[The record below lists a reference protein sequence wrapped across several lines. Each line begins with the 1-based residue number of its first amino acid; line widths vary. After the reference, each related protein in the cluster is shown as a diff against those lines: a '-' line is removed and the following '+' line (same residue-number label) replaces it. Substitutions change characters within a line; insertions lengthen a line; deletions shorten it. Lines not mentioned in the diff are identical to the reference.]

1 MIGYISYFKT
11 QIVTNLQYKVAA
23 IAGLCT
29 QFFWGFLYVMI
40 YQAFYSHADNSTINF
55 PDLVTYVWLNQALFA
70 LIYIRMKDNDILN
83 SIKTGTVAY
92 ELCRPYDLY
101 NWWYIKMLA
110 KKYAAVSLRFLPIIV
125 VSLFLPAPYALGL
138 PQSPLSFILFLVALI
153 LGSFVLVA
161 ILMIIQSVTFFTYHE
176 GGISQILFL
185 VAELLAGAFLPLPLM
200 PDIVQKISYY
210 LPFRLVGD
218 LPFRIYS
225 GNIAIND
232 ALMNVLFQGIWIV
245 ILILIGKCIMKF
257 ALKRVVIQGG

>member
-11 QIVTNLQYKVAA
+11 QISTNLQYKVAA

-40 YQAFYSHADNSTINF
+40 YQAFYSHANNATINF
-55 PDLVTYVWLNQALFA
+55 EDLVTYVWLNQAFFA

-101 NWWYIKMLA
+101 NWWYIKILA
-110 KKYAAVSLRFLPIIV
+110 KKYAAVSLRFLPIVI
-125 VSLFLPAPYALGL
+125 VSLLLPMPYALGA
-138 PQSPLSFILFLVALI
+138 PQSILSFILFLIALF

-161 ILMIIQSVTFFTYHE
+161 ILMIIQSITFFTYHD

-185 VAELLAGAFLPLPLM
+185 IAELLAGSFLPLPLM
-200 PDIVQKISYY
+200 PDIIQTISYY

-225 GNIAIND
+225 GNIGINE
-232 ALMNVLFQGIWIV
+232 ALTNIMFQGIWIV
-245 ILILIGKCIMKF
+245 VLIIIGKCIMKY

>member
-11 QIVTNLQYKVAA
+11 QIVTNLQYKLAA
-23 IAGLCT
+23 MAGLCT

-101 NWWYIKMLA
+101 NWWYIKILA
-110 KKYAAVSLRFLPIIV
+110 KKYAAVALRFLPIII
-125 VSLFLPAPYALGL
+125 VSLLLPFPYALGF
-138 PQSPLSFILFLVALI
+138 PQSLLSFILFVVTLV
-153 LGSFVLVA
+153 LGSFVLVS
-161 ILMIIQSVTFFTYHE
+161 ILMIIHSITFFTYHE

-185 VAELLAGAFLPLPLM
+185 IAELLAGAFLPLPLM

-225 GNIAIND
+225 GNIGIND
-232 ALMNVLFQGIWIV
+232 ALINVMFQGIWIIV
-245 ILILIGKCIMKF
+245 LIIIGKYIMKC
-257 ALKRVVIQGG
+257 ALKRAVIQGG